1 MGSKKRHL
9 IYKRKNGK
17 QTKHNGKQVYH
28 NSGQILEDII
38 NKRLNHYKYY
48 HTKNNTRVFYAVAEN
63 LKYTAANSITYEI
76 DNIVVRSYHGK
87 KTVLLFE
94 DKMGNHRTK
103 AYTQLGRHVEHIK
116 LEFDVDK
123 IMCFYVHNYNR
134 RKKSYDVEHVKT
146 LDYRLER

>member
-1 MGSKKRHL
+1 MNKRHL
-9 IYKRKNGK
+9 IYKRKNGSNK
-17 QTKHNGKQVYH
+17 KKYVKVYNNR

-38 NKRLNHYKYY
+38 DKRLNHYKYY

-63 LKYTAANSITYEI
+63 LKYTAANNRTYEI

-146 LDYRLER
+146 LDYRLE